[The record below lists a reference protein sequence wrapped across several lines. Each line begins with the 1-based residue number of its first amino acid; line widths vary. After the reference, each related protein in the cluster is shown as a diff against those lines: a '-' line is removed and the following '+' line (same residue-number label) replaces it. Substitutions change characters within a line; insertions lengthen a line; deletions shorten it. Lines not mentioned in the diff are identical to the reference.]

1 MTNKKT
7 ALITGATGG
16 IGSEVARKLDALG
29 YHLILLG
36 TNKIRT
42 QALADEMQS
51 ASAMICNLA
60 NPAEV
65 EGLCEQL
72 DRLSPPLDIAFINA
86 GIISPGDILDC
97 STSDINRMLEINF
110 CIAIHLIKACASNM
124 QRQKSGHIIASVSM
138 GGILSLK
145 GSAVYSATKFGLRGF
160 LTGIKDELKPHG
172 IKVSG
177 LYPGGV
183 DTPMLRQEMKDG
195 GSALNF
201 INPPAC
207 VEDISNAFFKALK
220 TGKLEVYSPYFDS
233 VFARLMNAFPWML
246 SPLYPLLEWLGEK
259 GKRKYAKRIDQSL
272 QENE

>member
-16 IGSEVARKLDALG
+16 IGSEVAKNLDALG

-36 TNKIRT
+36 SNIIRT
-42 QALADEMQS
+42 QALADKMQS
-51 ASAMICNLA
+51 AEAIACDLV
-60 NPAEV
+60 NPAGV
-65 EGLCEQL
+65 QNLCEQI

-110 CIAIHLIKACASNM
+110 CSAIHIIKACASNM

-145 GSAVYSATKFGLRGF
+145 GSATYSATKFGLRGF

-201 INPPAC
+201 INPPAA

-233 VFARLMNAFPWML
+233 VFARVMNSFPWML
-246 SPLYPLLEWLGEK
+246 SPLYPLLEWLGQK
-259 GKRKYAKRIDQSL
+259 GKKKYSKRISQSF

>member
-16 IGSEVARKLDALG
+16 IGSEVARKLDVQG

-65 EGLCEQL
+65 ESLCEQL

-110 CIAIHLIKACASNM
+110 CSAIHLIKACASNM

-145 GSAVYSATKFGLRGF
+145 GSAVYSATKFGLRGL